1 MLVDKLLKLCKD
13 CGLEN
18 DPVKAGFDM
27 GTSMPLKNGKWTEK
41 TYFEGESGYAMCL
54 TEKHVPAK
62 YFDRG
67 GNEILYMDTFTS
79 GSTGTFIK
87 NLTLFLPMM
96 SRSGKLKFVKRAVA
110 SEIYRKDLILN
121 GLDESFILEEDSY
134 ESFVPEI
141 QVPECEDAVVEI
153 VKKYITN
160 VAAVC
165 RTLV

>member
-1 MLVDKLLKLCKD
+1 MLVTKLLKLCKD

-18 DPVKAGFDM
+18 DTVKAGFDM
-27 GTSMPLKNGKWTEK
+27 GTAMPLTNGKWTEK
-41 TYFEGESGYAMCL
+41 KYFKGEAGYAMCL
-54 TEKHVPAK
+54 TEKHVPPK

-79 GSTGTFIK
+79 DSTGTFIK

-96 SRSGKLKFVKRAVA
+96 SRSRTLKFVKRAVA
-110 SEIYRKDLILN
+110 SEIYQRDLILN
-121 GLDESFILEEDSY
+121 GLDESFILGDDSY
-134 ESFVPEI
+134 ESFIPEI
-141 QVPECEDAVVEI
+141 NVPECEDAVVEI

>member
-1 MLVDKLLKLCKD
+1 MLVTRILKLCRD

-18 DPVKAGFDM
+18 DPVKAGVDM
-27 GTSMPLKNGKWTEK
+27 GTTMPIKNGKWTEK
-41 TYFEGESGYAMCL
+41 KYFEGESGYAMCL
-54 TEKHVPAK
+54 TPKHVPEK
-62 YFDRG
+62 YYDRG

-79 GSTGTFIK
+79 EKDGTFMK

-96 SRSGKLKFVKRAVA
+96 SRSGRLTFVKRAVA
-110 SEIYRKDLILN
+110 SEIYRKDLIMD
-121 GLDESFILEEDSY
+121 GIEESFIIGEDSY

-153 VKKYITN
+153 IKKYITN

>member
-1 MLVDKLLKLCKD
+1 MLVTKLLKLCKD

-27 GTSMPLKNGKWTEK
+27 GTAMPLTNGKWTEK
-41 TYFEGESGYAMCL
+41 KYFNGEAGYAMCL
-54 TEKHVPAK
+54 TEKHVPSK

-79 GSTGTFIK
+79 DSTGTFIK

-96 SRSGKLKFVKRAVA
+96 SRSGTLKFVKRAVA
-110 SEIYRKDLILN
+110 SEIYQRDLILK
-121 GLDESFILEEDSY
+121 GLDDSFILGDDSY
-134 ESFVPEI
+134 ESFIPEI
-141 QVPECEDAVVEI
+141 NVPECEDAVVEI

>member
-1 MLVDKLLKLCKD
+1 MLVTKLLTLCKD

-18 DPVKAGFDM
+18 DTVKAGFDM
-27 GTSMPLKNGKWTEK
+27 GTAMPLTNGKWTEK
-41 TYFEGESGYAMCL
+41 KYFKGEAGYAMCL
-54 TEKHVPAK
+54 TEKHVPPK

-79 GSTGTFIK
+79 DSTGTFIK

-96 SRSGKLKFVKRAVA
+96 SRSGTLKFVKRAVA
-110 SEIYRKDLILN
+110 SEIYQRDLILK
-121 GLDESFILEEDSY
+121 GLDESFILGDDSY
-134 ESFVPEI
+134 ESFIPEI
-141 QVPECEDAVVEI
+141 NVPECEDAVVEI

>member
-1 MLVDKLLKLCKD
+1 MLVTKLLTLCKD

-18 DPVKAGFDM
+18 DTVKAGFDM
-27 GTSMPLKNGKWTEK
+27 GTTMPLTNGKWTEK
-41 TYFEGESGYAMCL
+41 KYFKGEAGYAMCL
-54 TEKHVPAK
+54 TEKHVPPK
-62 YFDRG
+62 FFDRG

-79 GSTGTFIK
+79 DSTGTFIK

-96 SRSGKLKFVKRAVA
+96 SRSGRLKFVKRAVA
-110 SEIYRKDLILN
+110 SEIYQRDLILK
-121 GLDESFILEEDSY
+121 GLYESFILGDDSY
-134 ESFVPEI
+134 ESFIPEI
-141 QVPECEDAVVEI
+141 NVPECEDAVVEI

>member
-1 MLVDKLLKLCKD
+1 MLVTKLLTLCKD

-18 DPVKAGFDM
+18 DTVKAGFDM
-27 GTSMPLKNGKWTEK
+27 GTAMPLTNGKWTEK
-41 TYFEGESGYAMCL
+41 KYFKGEAGYAMCL
-54 TEKHVPAK
+54 TEKHVPPK

-79 GSTGTFIK
+79 DSTGTFIK

-96 SRSGKLKFVKRAVA
+96 SRSGTLKFVKRAVA
-110 SEIYRKDLILN
+110 SEIYQRDLILK
-121 GLDESFILEEDSY
+121 GLGESFILGDDSY
-134 ESFVPEI
+134 ESFIPEI
-141 QVPECEDAVVEI
+141 NVPECEDAVVEI